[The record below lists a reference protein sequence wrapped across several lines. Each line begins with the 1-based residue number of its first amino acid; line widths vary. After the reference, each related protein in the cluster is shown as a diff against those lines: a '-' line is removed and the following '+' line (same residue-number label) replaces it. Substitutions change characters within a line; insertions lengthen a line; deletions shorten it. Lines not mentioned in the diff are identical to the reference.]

1 MKRYHSIGIL
11 LLAVTSLL
19 TLALIA
25 SFAVDSIAAQE
36 SRARATRVPTA
47 IDISND
53 LFAAVQMLR
62 TERGTV
68 NASLATPVEQTLQ
81 NVIPGMHVRS
91 ELALDAALARLKT
104 VTVEGVATGRVVLR
118 RDRRSAAEMAVSTSA
133 SADSGAACNLS
144 GCAWQRQQPRQRSNT
159 FWQSSGATPAVCK
172 RSVRRQSRL
181 R

>member
-81 NVIPGMHVRS
+81 NVIPGMDVRS

-104 VTVEGVATGRVVLR
+104 VTV
-118 RDRRSAAEMAVSTSA
+118 
-133 SADSGAACNLS
+133 
-144 GCAWQRQQPRQRSNT
+144 
-159 FWQSSGATPAVCK
+159 
-172 RSVRRQSRL
+172 
-181 R
+181 